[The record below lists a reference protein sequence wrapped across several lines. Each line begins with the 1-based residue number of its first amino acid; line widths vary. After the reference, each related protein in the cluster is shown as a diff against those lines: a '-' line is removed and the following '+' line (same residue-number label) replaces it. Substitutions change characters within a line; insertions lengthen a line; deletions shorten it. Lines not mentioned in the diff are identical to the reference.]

1 MLTERMSEM
10 VHKVFLSLG
19 SNKGRRQTNLN
30 RAIEQISYRIGSVVS
45 QSDFFV
51 TEPVGFKSKHLFYNI
66 AICIESKLDATE
78 ILKITQEIEKELGRK
93 QKSTNGIYHDRVI
106 DIDILLYDDCIINQ
120 PDLTIPHPRMK
131 ERGFVLQPLAQIAPD
146 LIIPNETKTIA
157 ELLADI
163 C

>member
-1 MLTERMSEM
+1 MSEM

-51 TEPVGFKSKHLFYNI
+51 TEPVGFKSKYLFYNI

>member
-51 TEPVGFKSKHLFYNI
+51 TEPVGFKSKLLFYNI

-78 ILKITQEIEKELGRK
+78 ILEITQEIEKELGRK

-120 PDLTIPHPRMK
+120 PDLAIPHPRMK

>member
-1 MLTERMSEM
+1 MSEM

-51 TEPVGFKSKHLFYNI
+51 TEPVGFKSKHLLYNI

-120 PDLTIPHPRMK
+120 PDLIIPHPRMK

>member
-1 MLTERMSEM
+1 MWII
-10 VHKVFLSLG
+10 KPCNNN
-19 SNKGRRQTNLN
+19 SNIKRPRKNRGLN
-30 RAIEQISYRIGSVVS
+30 
-45 QSDFFV
+45 
-51 TEPVGFKSKHLFYNI
+51 FYNI

-78 ILKITQEIEKELGRK
+78 ILRITQEIEKELGRK

-120 PDLTIPHPRMK
+120 PDLIIPHPRMK